1 MSNKKQ
7 NLYDNLEIVG
17 TEMGISLSKGE
28 VVNNISDDWIPFRR
42 QK

>member
-1 MSNKKQ
+1 MSNEKQ
-7 NLYDNLEIVG
+7 NYMAIWNSQGLRLA
-17 TEMGISLSKGE
+17 SLSKGE